1 MSRPDPTDWANKRKV
16 IAGVIHVYFFDVLI
30 LHTSASLILPM
41 LSNLQAAMERAKQ
54 LKEDRKKGTG
64 MDESEH
70 TFAPQINSRPSY
82 LNKPTNDS
90 LDLLASNS
98 SHYSNDT
105 MEQPLPGNKPQVSSS
120 NSRDNN
126 FQRPT
131 PSPGSDALGNEMKKF
146 PARDKSTTS
155 SSSRPNNGQYQ
166 YDQSSGHNS
175 NDRDSNGDNYG
186 ERENYNDRRRDKDQY
201 NDQNDFRQQNNSQSY
216 QRQQNS
222 NNNNSNSGSQ
232 NYNQSNS
239 RSSSGPQ
246 SEADSHNTTTSYT
259 KNIVSELSSYNTDFE
274 SILRQESFSKK
285 AGPGW

>member
-1 MSRPDPTDWANKRKV
+1 
-16 IAGVIHVYFFDVLI
+16 
-30 LHTSASLILPM
+30 M

-70 TFAPQINSRPSY
+70 TFAPQINNRPSY

-98 SHYSNDT
+98 SSYSNDT
-105 MEQPLPGNKPQVSSS
+105 MEQPLPGNKPQVSNS

-126 FQRPT
+126 NFHRPT

-146 PARDKSTTS
+146 PAREKSTTS

-166 YDQSSGHNS
+166 NDQSSGYNS
-175 NDRDSNGDNYG
+175 SVRDSNGDNYG
-186 ERENYNDRRRDKDQY
+186 ERENNNDRRRDKDQH
-201 NDQNDFRQQNNSQSY
+201 NGQNDLRQQNDNQTY
-216 QRQQNS
+216 QRRQNS
-222 NNNNSNSGSQ
+222 NNSPQS
-232 NYNQSNS
+232 YHQSNS

-259 KNIVSELSSYNTDFE
+259 KNIVAELSSYSTDFE
-274 SILRQESFSKK
+274 NNLRQESFSKK